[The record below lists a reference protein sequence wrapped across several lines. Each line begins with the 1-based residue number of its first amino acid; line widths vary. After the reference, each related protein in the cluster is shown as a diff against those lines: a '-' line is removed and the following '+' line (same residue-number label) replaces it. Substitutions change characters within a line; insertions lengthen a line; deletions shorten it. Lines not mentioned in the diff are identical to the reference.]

1 MEFFIFARRQITDT
15 CLFFFL
21 FFFPRGDRINPL
33 VLECCTRALSNG
45 SRSSSALFKLPKI
58 RGHLGPLPR
67 YFFPKVT
74 GSKFKDSHFVQHSE
88 KKKIM
93 SVGTT

>member
-1 MEFFIFARRQITDT
+1 MEFFIFARRQITDK
-15 CLFFFL
+15 CL

-67 YFFPKVT
+67 YFFPKSPDQNLKIAILFSIV
-74 GSKFKDSHFVQHSE
+74 
-88 KKKIM
+88 KKLIIM